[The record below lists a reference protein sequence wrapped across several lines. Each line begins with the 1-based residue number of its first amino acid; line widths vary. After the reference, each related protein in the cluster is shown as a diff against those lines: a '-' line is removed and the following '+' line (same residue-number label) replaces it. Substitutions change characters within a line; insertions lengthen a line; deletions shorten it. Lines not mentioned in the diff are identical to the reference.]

1 MYDEATTTSL
11 INDRNVSQSSPVST
25 LTSQISEINS
35 GLECFVF
42 CYQTDCNQS
51 TFSTDFIMS
60 HTEPGDLSDGQR
72 IGGTLNVGYD
82 DDRVLE
88 DSGISYI
95 VISIIIIII
104 ISLLGVTAL
113 IIMFIKNRTFCQNR
127 KKSKHEKYSYA
138 DAFILM
144 F

>member
-1 MYDEATTTSL
+1 MYDEATTTTIS
-11 INDRNVSQSSPVST
+11 DRNNSEFHPVST

-35 GLECFVF
+35 GLQCFVF
-42 CYQTDCNQS
+42 CHQTCSNQS

-60 HTEPGDLSDGQR
+60 DTEPLDLSNDK
-72 IGGTLNVGYD
+72 GTGAIFNLGYD

-113 IIMFIKNRTFCQNR
+113 IIMFIKNRTFCQHR
-127 KKSKHEKYSYA
+127 KNSKNEKYSC
-138 DAFILM
+138 
-144 F
+144 